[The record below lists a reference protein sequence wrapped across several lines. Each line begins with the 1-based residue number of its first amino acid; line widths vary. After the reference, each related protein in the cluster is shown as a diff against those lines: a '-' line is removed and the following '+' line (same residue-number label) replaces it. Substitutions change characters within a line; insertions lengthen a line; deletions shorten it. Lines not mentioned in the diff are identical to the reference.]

1 MNNIGIMRRFTPEF
15 LDGDTLFVSAE
26 RKPEANRETLLNV
39 NVWQPLVGGS
49 IEICPI
55 DSNHADLM
63 TDARH
68 AARIS
73 RFIADR
79 L

>member
-1 MNNIGIMRRFTPEF
+1 MRRFTPEF
-15 LDGDTLFVSAE
+15 FDGDMLLVSAE
-26 RKPEANRETLLNV
+26 RKPEAQRETLLHV
-39 NVWQPLVGGS
+39 TLWQPLVGGS

-68 AARIS
+68 AARIG